1 MPFVNLVRNENM
13 KIYRRVRTW
22 VMAGLI
28 VLITLGYAYLIYVT
42 STYNNNSSMTMW
54 KLMQHLT
61 AMTGLVTMF
70 TVVIAADIVAGEFSW
85 GTIKLLLIRPASRS
99 KILLSKYAATLIYAL
114 LMTALLFVTTFVAG
128 GLFFGFGGNATL
140 EVLDSQGYPQ
150 AAGAMGVILKDYGY
164 RLIDVL
170 MIVTFAFMMSS
181 VFRSGV
187 LAIVLSFLILF
198 FGNIVTGIVS
208 QYAWAKYILFANMG
222 LGDIAQGHSFVEGV
236 TLPFAVTMLAIYFV
250 LFNALSW
257 IVFNKRDVA
266 A

>member
-1 MPFVNLVRNENM
+1 MLPFVNLVQNENM

-28 VLITLGYAYLIYVT
+28 VLFTVGYAYLIYIS
-42 STYNNNSSMTMW
+42 STYNENSTMSMW
-54 KLMQHLT
+54 NLMENQT
-61 AMTGLVTMF
+61 VMAGLVTMF

-99 KILLSKYAATLIYAL
+99 KILLSKYVATLLFAL
-114 LMTALLFVTTFVAG
+114 LMTLLLFATTFVAG
-128 GLFFGFGGNATL
+128 GLFFGFGGEAKL
-140 EVLDSQGYPQ
+140 
-150 AAGAMGVILKDYGY
+150 GVILQDYGY
-164 RLIDVL
+164 KLVDML

-198 FGNIVTGIVS
+198 FGNIVTGILS
-208 QYAWAKYILFANMG
+208 QYAWVKYILFANMG
-222 LGDIAQGHSFVEGV
+222 LGDIVKGQAFVEGITV
-236 TLPFAVTMLAIYFV
+236 PFAVTMLAIYFI

-257 IVFNKRDVA
+257 IVFNKRDVSA
-266 A
+266 